1 MSQARGEGLRL
12 LRGMLIVEPGT
23 EREEG
28 HPFVLALSD
37 S

>member
-1 MSQARGEGLRL
+1 MSQAGGEGLRL

-28 HPFVLALSD
+28 RPLALSD

>member
-1 MSQARGEGLRL
+1 MSQVRGEGLRL

-23 EREEG
+23 EGEEG
-28 HPFVLALSD
+28 RPLAPCD